1 MTSSQP
7 AIRLPPEV
15 PDVPASAR
23 PGEHALSGARVAWR
37 RVAAV
42 GLTATVTVLGADRLL
57 ARIAPVDQ
65 TLLQTEHGIQELK
78 NGNPRILVLGSS
90 HARSFPAVR
99 QRIVARTGEK
109 DAMAVVPEEGGTFA
123 AYNWILQNRLRPLV
137 DETNATGGRVRDRL
151 THFLLIVTHYD
162 ACPEGEATGVMS
174 HGWRF
179 HDFAADVNRRGITPQ
194 NRNYVRARWNE
205 IWPWSSLV
213 QDRGVFR
220 LAAKLRWS
228 LPGSESHEQALADRY
243 RGAMEN
249 AYTTCRDPLQQ
260 GRFEETLAY
269 LQGTGLAVTIV
280 LFPLDPLVVS
290 DRSRET
296 TLPRFSSYAAEL
308 AARYGARV
316 ADMTL
321 NTPLVHADFHRDLDH
336 LTADGNRRFAEWALD
351 HELAFLLDASGG
363 ARP

>member
-1 MTSSQP
+1 MTSSEP
-7 AIRLPPEV
+7 AIRLPPEA
-15 PDVPASAR
+15 PDVPAGAR
-23 PGEHALSGARVAWR
+23 TDERVLPAERVAWR
-37 RVAAV
+37 RIAAV
-42 GLTATVTVLGADRLL
+42 GLAATATVLGADRFLG
-57 ARIAPVDQ
+57 RIAPVDQ

-78 NGNPRILVLGSS
+78 DGNPRILVLGSS

-99 QRIVARTGEK
+99 GRMAERTGEK
-109 DAMAVVPEEGGTFA
+109 NAMAVVPEEGGTFA

-137 DETNATGGRVRDRL
+137 DERDATGARVRRRL
-151 THFLLIVTHYD
+151 RDFLLIVTHYD
-162 ACPEGEATGVMS
+162 ACPEGEGTGVMA

-179 HDFAADVNRRGITPQ
+179 RDFAADVNRRGITPQ

-228 LPGSESHEQALADRY
+228 LPGSKSHEQNLADRY
-243 RGAMEN
+243 RHAMEG

-280 LFPLDPLVVS
+280 LFPLDPFVVS

-296 TLPRFSSYAAEL
+296 TLPRFSSYVALL
-308 AARYGARV
+308 AGRYGARV

-321 NTPLVHADFHRDLDH
+321 NTPLAHADFHRDLDH
-336 LTADGNRRFAEWALD
+336 LTADGNHRFAEWALD
-351 HELAFLLDASGG
+351 HELAYLLDPSGE
-363 ARP
+363 RP